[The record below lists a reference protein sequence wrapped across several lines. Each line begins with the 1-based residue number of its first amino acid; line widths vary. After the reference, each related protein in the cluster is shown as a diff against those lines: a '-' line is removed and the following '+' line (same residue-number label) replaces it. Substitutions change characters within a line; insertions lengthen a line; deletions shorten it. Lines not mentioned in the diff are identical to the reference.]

1 MFKKTLAIILC
12 LALLMLPC
20 LAGAYV
26 PLAID
31 GSAANINA
39 ENDAL
44 RVCWQDAEATVYLPV
59 KRYQQTSGGWS
70 EAQTYYPAVIRI
82 TYQYWTE
89 KSAATD
95 DTWAGAAWLDN
106 GYPAYT
112 LLLTPATQY
121 LEPSVQNIS
130 NPSYN
135 FNAQGDSYSLQI
147 AGGVFRI
154 TYNGSL
160 YYRMDGTL
168 DHTERTTVRR
178 THNIT
183 ITGP

>member
-31 GSAANINA
+31 GSAANKNA
-39 ENDAL
+39 ENAAL
-44 RVCWQDAEATVYLPV
+44 RVSWQDAEATVYLPV
-59 KRYQQTSGGWS
+59 KRYQQISGGWS

-95 DTWAGAAWLDN
+95 DTWTGAAWLDN
-106 GYPAYT
+106 GYPAIRCCLPRQHSIWNRQFRT
-112 LLLTPATQY
+112 SRTRVIISMRRATAIPCRLPAEFSKLPTTAACT
-121 LEPSVQNIS
+121 I
-130 NPSYN
+130 
-135 FNAQGDSYSLQI
+135 GW
-147 AGGVFRI
+147 
-154 TYNGSL
+154 
-160 YYRMDGTL
+160 M
-168 DHTERTTVRR
+168 ERS
-178 THNIT
+178 T
-183 ITGP
+183 IRSAPR